1 MFIPE
6 FNSVEQVKAFL
17 DYGGE
22 NEWCRPMIEEYM
34 ELVHINN
41 DPIDLDELNGW
52 IEHEMKSAT
61 EGYEEWLEHDIH

>member
-6 FNSVEQVKAFL
+6 FR
-17 DYGGE
+17 
-22 NEWCRPMIEEYM
+22 NEEEVWQFVDLKSDAWCYPMVEEY
-34 ELVHINN
+34 LDLIHINE

-61 EGYEEWLEHDIH
+61 EGYEEWVKENDYE